1 MVGVSDSNTHRPRA
15 RKTHYSMSTEES
27 QEEHADVGN
36 QFIPVRSR
44 TSDHTTSMK
53 VLMKFAQV
61 VIVELTSEVH
71 VYL

>member
-1 MVGVSDSNTHRPRA
+1 
-15 RKTHYSMSTEES
+15 MSTEES